1 MLAYLRHL
9 DETRQI
15 EDLEGNDCLFVIEM
29 IEKHMVSDQSVE
41 FTAEL
46 EAALTIILKQASP
59 TSPKL
64 SGYMLANM
72 DPKTLAYLDIC
83 CLRNEIPSESSD
95 LTKLALAV

>member
-1 MLAYLRHL
+1 ML
-9 DETRQI
+9 
-15 EDLEGNDCLFVIEM
+15 
-29 IEKHMVSDQSVE
+29 EKHLISDRYVE

-46 EAALTIILKQASP
+46 EAALTIILNQATP

-83 CLRNEIPSESSD
+83 CLRNEIPSDSSD

>member
-1 MLAYLRHL
+1 
-9 DETRQI
+9 
-15 EDLEGNDCLFVIEM
+15 M
-29 IEKHMVSDQSVE
+29 IEKHLVSDSSVE

-46 EAALTIILKQASP
+46 EAALTIILNQATP

-83 CLRNEIPSESSD
+83 CLRNEIPPHSSD